1 MGLSSDQMRIASE
14 LGERLAAGD
23 ETSIED
29 IRAVMRPIIRAGDEK
44 FGLDVMMQIMFG
56 IVPPSVFEAMG
67 QRRFASMHLRYVDRT
82 RDRTELA
89 NIKKKLAPP
98 TTWEREL

>member
-1 MGLSSDQMRIASE
+1 MGLSSDQMRIAGE

-29 IRAVMRPIIRAGDEK
+29 IRAVMRPIIRAADEE

-56 IVPPSVFEAMG
+56 MMAPSVYEAMG
-67 QRRFASMHLRYVDRT
+67 QRVR
-82 RDRTELA
+82 
-89 NIKKKLAPP
+89 ILAPNDLS
-98 TTWEREL
+98 REFSRLQSGFDALLRGGGSVRSSA